1 MGRSGYEATHSMYA
15 YIKKNSDCKAATSC
29 IYCILCVVQSKFH
42 LLLKIRYTQHEST
55 IHTVH
60 IRDINN
66 GVYRAGFATK
76 QEAYDKAVRE
86 VFAALDRVE
95 EILSRQRYLTGSTL
109 TEADVR
115 LFTTLVRFDCV
126 YVGHF
131 KVGSTT
137 KFLWPRPHALPG
149 FQCKALKAGRA
160 WGRG

>member
-1 MGRSGYEATHSMYA
+1 MHAH
-15 YIKKNSDCKAATSC
+15 I
-29 IYCILCVVQSKFH
+29 
-42 LLLKIRYTQHEST
+42 
-55 IHTVH
+55 

-66 GVYRAGFATK
+66 GVYRSGFATK

-115 LFTTLVRFDCV
+115 LYITLVRFDCV

-131 KVGSTT
+131 KVGSTNVS
-137 KFLWPRPHALPG
+137 
-149 FQCKALKAGRA
+149 
-160 WGRG
+160 

>member
-1 MGRSGYEATHSMYA
+1 M
-15 YIKKNSDCKAATSC
+15 
-29 IYCILCVVQSKFH
+29 
-42 LLLKIRYTQHEST
+42 
-55 IHTVH
+55 
-60 IRDINN
+60 
-66 GVYRAGFATK
+66 YRAGFAAK

-115 LFTTLVRFDCV
+115 LFTTLVRFDSV

-137 KFLWPRPHALPG
+137 KFFMASSPG
-149 FQCKALKAGRA
+149 IPSFLIFLVDKH
-160 WGRG
+160 